1 MSLPSGAYAGISA
14 ISRRDSHGT
23 PVGISFGMPMRR
35 FVPGSQR
42 EFGRDSRADKNG
54 QTKLNEIRFRRQSHQ
69 SNISLPLNFPL
80 PLIFFRER
88 SEVFTMLEFAN
99 CHDMNIFARVKEI
112 GLRQNTRVVNA
123 HSCLST
129 TYSFLPLVLCSSVPN
144 PHLPSQ
150 VFPLITDL
158 IESKHYLVSCAN
170 CYFSYFHN
178 S

>member
-1 MSLPSGAYAGISA
+1 
-14 ISRRDSHGT
+14 
-23 PVGISFGMPMRR
+23 
-35 FVPGSQR
+35 
-42 EFGRDSRADKNG
+42 
-54 QTKLNEIRFRRQSHQ
+54 
-69 SNISLPLNFPL
+69 
-80 PLIFFRER
+80 
-88 SEVFTMLEFAN
+88 MLEFAN
-99 CHDMNIFARVKEI
+99 CDDMNIFARVKEI

-144 PHLPSQ
+144 PYLPSQ

-158 IESKHYLVSCAN
+158 IESKHCLVSCAN